1 MMPPPRISPSDPRL
15 MNTASSTPNGSA
27 ESSATA
33 KQRRSREEMEALAK
47 NFVGTPT
54 EELPP
59 AKSTARLAMMGGGA
73 AALVVVLAV
82 VFWPK
87 AGKDEAATRA
97 QAEGSRASA
106 EAEQYRQRFEAER
119 ERKRQEL
126 ASGKDYLERMAA
138 ADAAL
143 MKDLSDSAGALAD
156 RAARAPAPAA
166 SDQPPTPR
174 DASAKP
180 APAKAAPTPA
190 PAQTTPTQAATTTA
204 SAAPA
209 KTAPAPAAETPKTE
223 PAKTAPQEVAQV
235 DKSECSIHV
244 SELSK
249 SGKLTY
255 ADVKRMKG
263 ARIDEDTGN
272 VFTPPVQTGGRTV
285 IFEVFP
291 TGCVQLVRSNLG
303 R

>member
-1 MMPPPRISPSDPRL
+1 
-15 MNTASSTPNGSA
+15 MNTDSPTPNGSA
-27 ESSATA
+27 ESSSAATHA
-33 KQRRSREEMEALAK
+33 RRSREEMEALAK

-54 EELPP
+54 EEPILP
-59 AKSTARLAMMGGGA
+59 AKPSARLAIMGGGA
-73 AALVVVLAV
+73 AALVAVVLAV

-87 AGKDEAATRA
+87 AGKDEAVARNP
-97 QAEGSRASA
+97 AETSRAAA

-143 MKDLSDSAGALAD
+143 MKDLSDSAGALAE
-156 RAARAPAPAA
+156 RAARAPAPAPA
-166 SDQPPTPR
+166 PSDQPPTPR
-174 DASAKP
+174 DTSAKP
-180 APAKAAPTPA
+180 AAAKAAPAPA
-190 PAQTTPTQAATTTA
+190 PAQTTPATTA

-209 KTAPAPAAETPKTE
+209 KPAPAAETPKAE
-223 PAKTAPQEVAQV
+223 PAAAAPAEVAQV

-291 TGCVQLVRSNLG
+291 TGCVQLVRSSLG

>member
-1 MMPPPRISPSDPRL
+1 
-15 MNTASSTPNGSA
+15 MNTATPTPNGSA
-27 ESSATA
+27 DSSATA
-33 KQRRSREEMEALAK
+33 QHRRSREEMEALAK
-47 NFVGTPT
+47 SFVGTPT
-54 EELPP
+54 EEVLPV
-59 AKSTARLAMMGGGA
+59 KSTARLALVGGGA
-73 AALVVVLAV
+73 AALLAVLAV

-87 AGKDEAATRA
+87 AKDEAAVRN
-97 QAEGSRASA
+97 QAEAGRAAA

-126 ASGKDYLERMAA
+126 ASGKDYLERMAQ

-143 MKDLSDSAGALAD
+143 MKDLSESAGALAE
-156 RAARAPAPAA
+156 RAARAPAPAP

-174 DASAKP
+174 AASAKP
-180 APAKAAPTPA
+180 VPAKAAPA
-190 PAQTTPTQAATTTA
+190 PAQTTATA

-209 KTAPAPAAETPKTE
+209 KPAPAPASETPKAE
-223 PAKTAPQEVAQV
+223 PAAAAPQEVAQV

-255 ADVKRMKG
+255 ADIKRMKG
-263 ARIDEDTGN
+263 ARIDEETGN
-272 VFTPPVQTGGRTV
+272 VLTPPVQAGGRTV
-285 IFEVFP
+285 VFEVFP
-291 TGCVQLVRSNLG
+291 TGCVQLVRGVG

>member
-1 MMPPPRISPSDPRL
+1 
-15 MNTASSTPNGSA
+15 MNTATSTPNGSA
-27 ESSATA
+27 DSSATA
-33 KQRRSREEMEALAK
+33 QHRRSREEMEALAK

-54 EELPP
+54 AEETILPV
-59 AKSTARLAMMGGGA
+59 KSTARLALMGGGA
-73 AALVVVLAV
+73 AALLAVLAV

-87 AGKDEAATRA
+87 AKDETATRNQAEATRA
-97 QAEGSRASA
+97 AA
-106 EAEQYRQRFEAER
+106 EAEQYQKRFEAER

-126 ASGKDYLERMAA
+126 ASGKDYLERMAQ

-143 MKDLSDSAGALAD
+143 MKDLSDSASALAD
-156 RAARAPAPAA
+156 RAARAPAPAP
-166 SDQPPTPR
+166 SDQAPTPR
-174 DASAKP
+174 EAAKP

-190 PAQTTPTQAATTTA
+190 QATAATTTA

-209 KTAPAPAAETPKTE
+209 KPAPAPAAEAPKTE
-223 PAKTAPQEVAQV
+223 PAAEAPQEVAQL
-235 DKSECSIHV
+235 DKSQCSIHV

-255 ADVKRMKG
+255 ADIKRMKG

-272 VFTPPVQTGGRTV
+272 VFTPPVQAGGRTV

-291 TGCVQLVRSNLG
+291 TGCVQVTRN

>member
-15 MNTASSTPNGSA
+15 MNTDSSTPNGSA
-27 ESSATA
+27 EPSSAATHT
-33 KQRRSREEMEALAK
+33 RRSREEMEALAK

-54 EELPP
+54 EEVIPV
-59 AKSTARLAMMGGGA
+59 KSTARLALMGGGA
-73 AALVVVLAV
+73 VALLAVMAV

-87 AGKDEAATRA
+87 AGKDEAAARN
-97 QAEGSRASA
+97 QAEAGRAAA

-143 MKDLSDSAGALAD
+143 MKDLSDSAGALAE
-156 RAARAPAPAA
+156 RAARAPAPAP
-166 SDQPPTPR
+166 SDTPPTPR

-180 APAKAAPTPA
+180 APAKATAAPA
-190 PAQTTPTQAATTTA
+190 PSATAPTTTA

-209 KTAPAPAAETPKTE
+209 KTAPAAETPKAE
-223 PAKTAPQEVAQV
+223 PGAAPPQEVAQV
-235 DKSECSIHV
+235 DKSQCSIHV

-255 ADVKRMKG
+255 ADIKRMKG
-263 ARIDEDTGN
+263 ARVDEDTGN

-291 TGCVQLVRSNLG
+291 TGCVQLVRTGLG